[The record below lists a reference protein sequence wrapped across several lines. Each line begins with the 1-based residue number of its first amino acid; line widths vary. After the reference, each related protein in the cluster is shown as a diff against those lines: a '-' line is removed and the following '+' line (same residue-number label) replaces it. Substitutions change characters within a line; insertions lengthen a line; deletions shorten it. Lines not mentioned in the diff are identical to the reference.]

1 MFNMD
6 KLKQAGSLMKKMN
19 GLKKKIDKLET
30 IAESKDG
37 NIRVVVQGTS
47 NIKSIKIDEDFLPQ
61 VSAKDLEKNITGLSD
76 NVLVANHR
84 KREQK
89 WYYTTEKP
97 APDWSAVWFRAQEAK
112 WKSGIAPFGGSVPNE
127 EGKTKLMS
135 IAIDS
140 NVMRKLFIFI

>member
-6 KLKQAGSLMKKMN
+6 KLKQAGSLMKQMN

-61 VSAKDLEKNITGLSD
+61 VSANDLEKNLIKALNEAMKEAEKSSKKIMSEVTGGL
-76 NVLVANHR
+76 NIPGL
-84 KREQK
+84 
-89 WYYTTEKP
+89 
-97 APDWSAVWFRAQEAK
+97 
-112 WKSGIAPFGGSVPNE
+112 
-127 EGKTKLMS
+127 
-135 IAIDS
+135 
-140 NVMRKLFIFI
+140 

>member
-61 VSAKDLEKNITGLSD
+61 VSAKDLEKNLIKALNEAMKEAEKSSKKIMSEVTGGL
-76 NVLVANHR
+76 NIPGL
-84 KREQK
+84 
-89 WYYTTEKP
+89 
-97 APDWSAVWFRAQEAK
+97 
-112 WKSGIAPFGGSVPNE
+112 
-127 EGKTKLMS
+127 
-135 IAIDS
+135 
-140 NVMRKLFIFI
+140 

>member
-1 MFNMD
+1 MD

-61 VSAKDLEKNITGLSD
+61 VSAKDLEKNLIKALNEAMKEAEKSSKKIMSEVTGGL
-76 NVLVANHR
+76 NIPGL
-84 KREQK
+84 
-89 WYYTTEKP
+89 
-97 APDWSAVWFRAQEAK
+97 
-112 WKSGIAPFGGSVPNE
+112 
-127 EGKTKLMS
+127 
-135 IAIDS
+135 
-140 NVMRKLFIFI
+140 

>member
-1 MFNMD
+1 MD

-61 VSAKDLEKNITGLSD
+61 VSANDLEKNLIKALNEAMKEAEKSSKKIMSEVTGGL
-76 NVLVANHR
+76 NIPGL
-84 KREQK
+84 
-89 WYYTTEKP
+89 
-97 APDWSAVWFRAQEAK
+97 
-112 WKSGIAPFGGSVPNE
+112 
-127 EGKTKLMS
+127 
-135 IAIDS
+135 
-140 NVMRKLFIFI
+140 

>member
-61 VSAKDLEKNITGLSD
+61 VSANDLEKNLIKALNEAMKEAEKSSKKIMSEVTGGL
-76 NVLVANHR
+76 NIPGL
-84 KREQK
+84 
-89 WYYTTEKP
+89 
-97 APDWSAVWFRAQEAK
+97 
-112 WKSGIAPFGGSVPNE
+112 
-127 EGKTKLMS
+127 
-135 IAIDS
+135 
-140 NVMRKLFIFI
+140 

>member
-61 VSAKDLEKNITGLSD
+61 VSAKDLEKNLIKALNEAMKEAEKSSKEIMSEVTGGL
-76 NVLVANHR
+76 NIPGL
-84 KREQK
+84 
-89 WYYTTEKP
+89 
-97 APDWSAVWFRAQEAK
+97 
-112 WKSGIAPFGGSVPNE
+112 
-127 EGKTKLMS
+127 
-135 IAIDS
+135 
-140 NVMRKLFIFI
+140 

>member
-1 MFNMD
+1 MD

-61 VSAKDLEKNITGLSD
+61 VSAKDLEKNLINALNEAMKEAEKSSKKIMSEVTGGL
-76 NVLVANHR
+76 NIPGL
-84 KREQK
+84 
-89 WYYTTEKP
+89 
-97 APDWSAVWFRAQEAK
+97 
-112 WKSGIAPFGGSVPNE
+112 
-127 EGKTKLMS
+127 
-135 IAIDS
+135 
-140 NVMRKLFIFI
+140 

>member
-61 VSAKDLEKNITGLSD
+61 VSANDLEKNLIKALNEAMKEAEKSSKEIMSEVTGGL
-76 NVLVANHR
+76 NIPGL
-84 KREQK
+84 
-89 WYYTTEKP
+89 
-97 APDWSAVWFRAQEAK
+97 
-112 WKSGIAPFGGSVPNE
+112 
-127 EGKTKLMS
+127 
-135 IAIDS
+135 
-140 NVMRKLFIFI
+140 